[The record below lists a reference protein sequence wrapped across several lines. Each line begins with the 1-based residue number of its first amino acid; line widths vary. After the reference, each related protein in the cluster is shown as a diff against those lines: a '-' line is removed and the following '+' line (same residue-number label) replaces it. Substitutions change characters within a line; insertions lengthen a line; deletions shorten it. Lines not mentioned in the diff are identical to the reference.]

1 MNGTPL
7 LTTEQA
13 ARAVKEDYT
22 EQELETTAAVL
33 VAFLTALEQEE
44 E

>member
-7 LTTEQA
+7 LTTEQT

-22 EQELETTAAVL
+22 EQELD
-33 VAFLTALEQEE
+33 ALREADESK
-44 E
+44 

>member
-22 EQELETTAAVL
+22 EQELETMST
-33 VAFLTALEQEE
+33 
-44 E
+44 